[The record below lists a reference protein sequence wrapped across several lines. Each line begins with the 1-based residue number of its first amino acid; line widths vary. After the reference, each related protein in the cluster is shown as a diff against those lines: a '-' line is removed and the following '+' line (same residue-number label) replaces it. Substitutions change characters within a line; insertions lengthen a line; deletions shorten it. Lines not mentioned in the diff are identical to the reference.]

1 MSRRAIIVTAVVLC
15 VALGAGLATFALAQP
30 GGQGGFGQ
38 RGGGG
43 AMMGPMQGMP
53 VAIAT
58 TPDAV
63 FVVSGRRLY
72 RFDAHSLQLMAT
84 GEIPVPQPLAGMPP
98 Q

>member
-1 MSRRAIIVTAVVLC
+1 
-15 VALGAGLATFALAQP
+15 
-30 GGQGGFGQ
+30 
-38 RGGGG
+38 
-43 AMMGPMQGMP
+43 MQGMP